1 MNREASNNAESIE
14 DCQAGRQYSHAQELV
29 NNLPYATMTVLGTAI
44 FLTGFESLVWKW
56 IAASAYLAYG
66 VMGALWIIVFVC
78 PYCRYW
84 NTRACPCGYGHV
96 AARLR
101 EKKDYDRFK
110 EKFKK
115 HIPVIVP
122 LWFIPILV
130 GISVIERSF
139 SWALLILLV
148 VFAVDAFVILP
159 LFSTKHGCAG
169 CPQKDSCPWMAR
181 KSTGQ

>member
-1 MNREASNNAESIE
+1 MNREASNNSESIE
-14 DCQAGRQYSHAQELV
+14 DCQPGRQYSHAQEFV
-29 NNLPYATMTVLGTAI
+29 NNLPYAVMIALGTAI
-44 FLTGFESLVWKW
+44 FLTGFENSVWKW
-56 IAASAYLAYG
+56 IVAGAYLAYG
-66 VMGALWIIVFVC
+66 VIGVLWIIVFVC

-101 EKKDYDRFK
+101 GKKDYDRFK
-110 EKFKK
+110 EKFRR

-130 GISVIERSF
+130 GVPVIVRSF
-139 SWALLILLV
+139 SWPSLILLV

-169 CPQKDSCPWMAR
+169 CPQKDICPWMAR
-181 KSTGQ
+181 KSAD